1 MTKFEIELM
10 KLKLKGVSKEEI
22 LQFIDMY
29 GKSCKTCD
37 YWQPIDGISG
47 RCNYFYHMYLENSKF
62 YDFIEPKEQPITTNK
77 GLCEVFSGYREGEL
91 KTSDFKFSLSEL
103 F

>member
-1 MTKFEIELM
+1 MSNFEVELL
-10 KLKLKGVSKEEI
+10 KLKLKGVSEEEI
-22 LQFIDMY
+22 SWFIDTY

-37 YWQPIDGISG
+37 HWHPIDDISG
-47 RCNYFYHMYLENSKF
+47 RCNYFYHAYLENPDF
-62 YDFIEPKEQPITTNK
+62 YYFIEPKEQPITTNK

-91 KTSDFKFSLSEL
+91 KTTDFKFSLSEL